1 MDFYYTHEGDG
12 YPLADKLIRYRQ
24 IRGILSLYPEG
35 LTAKEVAHKM
45 WEIGLIPTDE
55 RNFSA
60 PRLTELEEKGQV
72 QVIGK
77 KTCQWTKKRVRIY
90 QLVEEQ

>member
-1 MDFYYTHEGDG
+1 MDYMYTHEGDG

-24 IRGILSLYPEG
+24 IRGILAVYPEG
-35 LTAKEVAHKM
+35 LTAKETAHVM
-45 WEIGLIPTDE
+45 HEMGLTPTDE

-60 PRLTELEEKGQV
+60 PRLTEMEEKGWV

-90 QLVEEQ
+90 QLVEA

>member
-1 MDFYYTHEGDG
+1 MDRIFGNAYEVG

-24 IRGILSLYPEG
+24 IRGILSIYPEG
-35 LTAKEVAHKM
+35 LTAKEIAHQM
-45 WEIGLIPTDE
+45 YEMHLIPTDE

-60 PRLTELEEKGQV
+60 PRLTELEKQGQV

-77 KTCQWTKKRVRIY
+77 KKCQWTNKKVSIY
-90 QLVEEQ
+90 QLVEA